1 MSYTT
6 PVTDRTYADV
16 AARNSKAYFNVAGWS
31 RIKSNEQVTRNLAE
45 ILLSISVSATTNA
58 DVTTAS
64 IPTVTSVNAILTNIE
79 NLRLAVAGEAI
90 AGTTTEIKD
99 DWTYGLAATSPTFAD
114 VNLWESTLDAI
125 WDYIN
130 GAIYDNCPTLTVNL
144 TVTTGNQ
151 EIYIDC
157 LDAADYNI
165 DLQGTAK
172 LYII

>member
-6 PVTDRTYADV
+6 PITDRSYADI
-16 AARNSKAYFNVAGWS
+16 AARNSKAFFNATDWT
-31 RIKSNEQVTRNLAE
+31 RIKDNEQVTRNLAE
-45 ILLSISVSATTNA
+45 ILLSISVPATMIA
-58 DVTTAS
+58 DVTTVM
-64 IPTVTSVNAILTNIE
+64 IPTASNVNPLLTNIE
-79 NLRLAVAGEAI
+79 NLRLAVAGESI
-90 AGTTTEIKD
+90 TGTSTEIKD
-99 DWTYGLAATSPTFAD
+99 DWATGMAAASPTFAD
-114 VNLWESTLDAI
+114 VNLWESTLHAI
-125 WDYIN
+125 WTYIN

>member
-6 PVTDRTYADV
+6 AVKDRTLADI
-16 AARNSKAYFNVAGWS
+16 AARNSKAFFNVADWT
-31 RIKSNEQVTRNLAE
+31 RIKNNEQVTRNLAE
-45 ILLSISVSATTNA
+45 ILLSISVSATLIS

-64 IPTVTSVNAILTNIE
+64 IPTVSTLNALLTNIE
-79 NLRLAVAGEAI
+79 NLRLAVAGESI
-90 AGTTTEIKD
+90 PGTDTEIKD
-99 DWTYGLAATSPTFAD
+99 DWGSGLSSTSPTWQDA
-114 VNLWESTLDAI
+114 NLWESTIDAI

-144 TVTTGNQ
+144 TVTTGNRQ
-151 EIYIDC
+151 IYIDC
-157 LDAADYNI
+157 LDAVNYNI

>member
-6 PVTDRTYADV
+6 PVTDRTLADI
-16 AARNSKAYFNVAGWS
+16 AARNSKAYMNAADWQ
-31 RIKSNEQVTRNLAE
+31 RIKNNEQVTRNLAE
-45 ILLSISVSATTNA
+45 ILLSISVSATIIA

-64 IPTVTSVNAILTNIE
+64 IPTVSTVNALLTNIE
-79 NLRLAVAGEAI
+79 NLRLAVAGESI
-90 AGTTTEIKD
+90 TGTTTEIKD
-99 DWTYGLAATSPTFAD
+99 DYAAGVSGTSPTWQD
-114 VNLWESTLDAI
+114 VNLWESTLHAI
-125 WDYIN
+125 WTYIN

>member
-6 PVTDRTYADV
+6 PVTDRTLADI
-16 AARNSKAYFNVAGWS
+16 AARNSKAYMNAADWQ
-31 RIKSNEQVTRNLAE
+31 RIKNNEQVTRNLAE

-64 IPTVTSVNAILTNIE
+64 IPTVSTVNALLTNIE
-79 NLRLAVAGEAI
+79 NLRLAVAGESI
-90 AGTTTEIKD
+90 IGTTTEIKD
-99 DWTYGLAATSPTFAD
+99 DYAAGVSGTSPTWQD
-114 VNLWESTLDAI
+114 VNLWESTLHAI
-125 WDYIN
+125 WTYIN

>member
-1 MSYTT
+1 MNTHELIW
-6 PVTDRTYADV
+6 
-16 AARNSKAYFNVAGWS
+16 SKAFFNIADWQ
-31 RIKSNEQVTRNLAE
+31 RIKNNELVTRNLAE
-45 ILLSISVSATTNA
+45 ILLSISVSATMIA

-64 IPTVTSVNAILTNIE
+64 IPTVSTVNALLTNIE
-79 NLRLAVAGEAI
+79 NLRLAVAGESI
-90 AGTTTEIKD
+90 TGTSTEIKD
-99 DWTYGLAATSPTFAD
+99 DWAAGMSAASPTFAD
-114 VNLWESTLDAI
+114 VNLWESTIHAI
-125 WDYIN
+125 WIYIN

>member
-6 PVTDRTYADV
+6 PVTDRTYADI
-16 AARNSKAYFNVAGWS
+16 AARNSKAYMNAADWQ
-31 RIKSNEQVTRNLAE
+31 RIKNNEQVTRNLSE
-45 ILLSISVSATTNA
+45 ILLSISVSATLIA

-64 IPTVTSVNAILTNIE
+64 IPTVSTVNALLTNIE
-79 NLRLAVAGEAI
+79 NLRLAVAGESI
-90 AGTTTEIKD
+90 TGTSTEIKD
-99 DWTYGLAATSPTFAD
+99 DWAAGLSGTSPTFAD
-114 VNLWESTLDAI
+114 VNLWESTIHAI
-125 WDYIN
+125 WTYIN